1 MAATA
6 EPTAATDDAND
17 DDGENSPIGRTL
29 GKHSDGISLLL
40 ARLPLAEQ
48 VRAGEV
54 CRMFND
60 GSSAT
65 LNARSSLDL
74 STLHSA
80 LDDEGLE
87 NILGKCP
94 SLRTLN
100 VSGCKKLTDIGVLA
114 TCAALE
120 HVSLPGCDALSDV
133 RPLGQCKE
141 LRTLDLVGCKAIDD
155 ISALRECARLWK
167 LDIRGTGYMR
177 VVSQGGHVPIIPSVT
192 ELRGPGWQDLGVRGH
207 VV

>member
-100 VSGCKKLTDIGVLA
+100 VSGCKKLTDEGLKCIPKCCPL
-114 TCAALE
+114 
-120 HVSLPGCDALSDV
+120 LSDV
-133 RPLGQCKE
+133 NLSCLPLLTANGVETAVVDGLARSIQSLE
-141 LRTLDLVGCKAIDD
+141 LAGCTKIAPQELVSRFSRFLELDDD
-155 ISALRECARLWK
+155 EDGLNRC
-167 LDIRGTGYMR
+167 
-177 VVSQGGHVPIIPSVT
+177 QG
-192 ELRGPGWQDLGVRGH
+192 
-207 VV
+207 